1 MLIPQIMEDM
11 DIPSMSSGPVG
22 SRFVSETELDQ
33 AKANRE
39 AQWKAAYARL
49 VSQCL
54 AFSHSLLCF
63 RMDVSYPVS
72 PWILFSVEL
81 LDHLIG

>member
-49 VSQCL
+49 VS
-54 AFSHSLLCF
+54 
-63 RMDVSYPVS
+63 
-72 PWILFSVEL
+72 
-81 LDHLIG
+81 